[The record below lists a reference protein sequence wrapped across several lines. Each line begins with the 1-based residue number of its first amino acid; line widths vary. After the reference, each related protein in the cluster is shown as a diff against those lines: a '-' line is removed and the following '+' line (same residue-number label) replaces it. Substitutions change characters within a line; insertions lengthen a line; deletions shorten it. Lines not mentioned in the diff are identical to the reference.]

1 MLKSV
6 FCSFFVHFIWKE
18 NILETEVNYTKF
30 TFTTL
35 CLNICSILFLS
46 CVGCTNTIM
55 FLSVVL
61 RNMSGWPE
69 LWKENSYRL
78 TASSL
83 YTNIPDWTAAQTR
96 KHPNSLLLS
105 GGENWNTIE
114 KLSSLKSFLHFSA
127 SKFYFWLFP
136 CQR

>member
-46 CVGCTNTIM
+46 CLCCTNTIM

-78 TASSL
+78 TASRL
-83 YTNIPDWTAAQTR
+83 YTNITDWTAAQTR
-96 KHPNSLLLS
+96 KHPNLLLLS

-114 KLSSLKSFLHFSA
+114 KLSSLKSSLHFSA
-127 SKFYFWLFP
+127 SKFYF
-136 CQR
+136 